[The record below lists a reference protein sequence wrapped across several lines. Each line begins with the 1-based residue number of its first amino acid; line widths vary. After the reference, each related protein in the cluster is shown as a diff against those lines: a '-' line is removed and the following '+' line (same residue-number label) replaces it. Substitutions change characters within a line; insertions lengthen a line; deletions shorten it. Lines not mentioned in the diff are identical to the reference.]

1 MILSLAVYLFI
12 IQFLSY
18 TIKGLTG
25 FGNPLLSNP
34 LMAMKLDNRVIT
46 PANLL
51 LDLPV
56 NIYMVWKNREALD
69 LKIVLPV
76 AMWIMAG
83 VVPGTLFLKLG
94 SPWVIKALLGIVI
107 IGLGVEML
115 TRDSIKKS
123 KDYPLL
129 RTVISVSSGIMAG
142 LFGINMLFLSYFE
155 RVSADRQQFRSNV
168 CFVFLLE
175 NIFRI
180 LLYLVNGMFTFYS
193 LQITLI
199 SIPAAI
205 LGVWCGSR
213 IDKSMQ
219 ERTVK
224 YFIIGIFILG
234 GVSILIKA
242 LVFRA

>member
-12 IQFLSY
+12 VQFLSY
-18 TIKGLTG
+18 TIKGLVG

-34 LMAMKLDNRVIT
+34 LMAMRLDNRVIT
-46 PANLL
+46 PANLI
-51 LDLPV
+51 LDIPV
-56 NIYMVWKNREALD
+56 NAYIVWKNRKGLS
-69 LKIVLPV
+69 LKTALPV
-76 AMWIMAG
+76 AMWIMIG
-83 VVPGTLFLKLG
+83 VIPGTLFLKVG

-107 IGLGVEML
+107 IGLGLEML
-115 TRDSIKKS
+115 TRDSSKKS
-123 KDYPLL
+123 KDNVII
-129 RTVISVSSGIMAG
+129 RSVISFSSGIMAG

-155 RVSADRQQFRSNV
+155 RVSIDRQQFRSNV

-175 NIFRI
+175 NIFRF
-180 LLYLVNGMFTFYS
+180 LVYLVSGMFTLFS

-199 SIPAAI
+199 SIPAAL

-219 ERTVK
+219 EHTIKNLV
-224 YFIIGIFILG
+224 IGVFILG

-242 LVFRA
+242 LVFRT